1 MDTTGNVHRG
11 PARPAAR
18 SVFYRMGAFAV
29 RRRWVVLV
37 VWVLVF
43 LGVSPLLGK
52 LSGRLSQGGF
62 EVPGS
67 QSDQVRRAIQTEF
80 KGQYEFTDLLVM
92 HSDSLTAQDGPFRE
106 AFDAV
111 RAALMTAPGVAAVGD
126 PYASP
131 QRSISSDGH
140 TLTATV
146 GLSDSQNEALRH
158 ADTLNEAV
166 ATASR
171 GRPLQALLTGDA
183 PFYSVFSHTTTHDL
197 ERAEKVALPISLLI
211 LILAFGSLVAAGMPL
226 ALALLSLTISFG
238 VISAIAATTTVSIF
252 AQNVASMIG
261 IGVGIDYSLFILNR
275 YREGLRRGLQPT
287 DAVAEASATSGK
299 AVFVSGLTVVVALSG
314 TQLVNLAAFR
324 SMGFSAMIAVFF
336 AASAALTLLPALLG
350 FVGRKIDALSLR
362 RLLRRDAQPTES
374 RLWHRWATTVMRR
387 PWIALAA
394 SLAVVLVLAGPALH
408 LRLGSSGPSILPAGS
423 SPRVA
428 AEIAARAFGEG
439 QVAPVEVV
447 YSDPRGVMT
456 TGFADLS
463 KVVDQMAQDPEVTRV
478 DSIATLVPGAPID
491 QAQAALSSPQAAPF
505 VKALVAATEDSAQ
518 TLVLVITKHGAQSQQ
533 SDDFVLRLRNQLPSI
548 LPSGVTAAVGGS
560 PGLNVDI
567 NHEMTSKL
575 IPVVSLVLVLSFL
588 VLLVFLRSLLLPLK
602 AILMNTA
609 SVLAAY
615 GLMVFVF
622 QDGHFT
628 GFLKFDAAHHIDSF
642 LPLFLFC
649 ILFGLSMDYEV
660 FLLAR
665 IREEYLRTGD
675 NTEAVGWGLEHTAK
689 IITSAAAI
697 MVTVFGAFAFAR
709 MLPIKE
715 LGFGLAAA
723 VLLDATIIRVIMV
736 PATMRLMGRWN
747 WWIPGWLDRLLP
759 KVALESAEE
768 APEAPVPA
776 AV

>member
-1 MDTTGNVHRG
+1 MGGGMLGGAG
-11 PARPAAR
+11 PRR
-18 SVFYRMGAFAV
+18 SMFYRVGALAV
-29 RRRWVVLV
+29 RRRWIVLAAWILLFV
-37 VWVLVF
+37 A
-43 LGVSPLLGK
+43 VSPLLGK
-52 LSGRLSQGGF
+52 LTDRLSQGGF

-67 QSDQVRRAIQTEF
+67 QSDQVRVAIEDDF
-80 KGQYEFTDLLVM
+80 RGQYEFADTLVM
-92 HSDSLTAQDGPFRE
+92 HSDSLTAQDPQFQT
-106 AFDAV
+106 AFAKIRDALQ
-111 RAALMTAPGVAAVGD
+111 RAPGVAEVKD
-126 PYASP
+126 PYAFP
-131 QRSISSDGH
+131 QLFISGDGH
-140 TLTATV
+140 TLTSQV
-146 GLSDSQNEALRH
+146 GLSDDQNQALKH
-158 ADTLNEAV
+158 ADELNEAV
-166 ATASR
+166 ATASS
-171 GRPLQALLTGDA
+171 GSSIQSLLTGGA
-183 PFYSVFSHTTTHDL
+183 PFYSVFAETTTQDL

-226 ALALLSLTISFG
+226 ALALLSLAISFG
-238 VISAIAATTTVSIF
+238 VISLIASTTTVSIF

-275 YREGLRRGLQPT
+275 YREGLRGGLVPQ
-287 DAVAEASATSGK
+287 DAVANAIGTSGK
-299 AVFVSGLTVVVALSG
+299 AVFVSALTVVVALSG

-336 AASAALTLLPALLG
+336 AAAAALTLLPALLG
-350 FVGRKIDALSLR
+350 FVGRKVDALSFR
-362 RLLRRDAQPTES
+362 RLLRRGAQPTES
-374 RLWHRWATTVMRR
+374 RVWHRWAITVMRA
-387 PWIALAA
+387 PWIFLAA
-394 SLAVVLVLAGPALH
+394 SLAVVVALAQPALH

-423 SPRVA
+423 GPRVA
-428 AEIAARAFGEG
+428 LEIAGRAFGEG
-439 QVAPVEVV
+439 QVAPVQVV
-447 YSDPRGVMT
+447 YNDPRGVIEGLGELMNVT
-456 TGFADLS
+456 RTIG
-463 KVVDQMAQDPEVTRV
+463 QDPEVARV
-478 DSIATLVPGAPID
+478 DSILSALEAREPAPSIEE
-491 QAQAALSSPQAAPF
+491 AKAFLASPEAAPA
-505 VKALVAATEDSAQ
+505 VEPRMANDRTE
-518 TLVLVITKHGAQSQQ
+518 TLISVVTRHGAQSDE
-533 SDDFVLRLRNQLPSI
+533 SDDFVVRLRNLLPRL
-548 LPSGVTAAVGGS
+548 LPPGATAAVGGD

-575 IPVVSLVLVLSFL
+575 IPVVGLVLILSFL

-628 GFLKFDAAHHIDSF
+628 GLLSFQAAGFVDSF

-675 NTEAVGWGLEHTAK
+675 NTEAVGWGLEHTAR

-723 VLLDATIIRVIMV
+723 VLLDATIIRVVMV

-747 WWIPGWLDRLLP
+747 WWLPAWLERLLP
-759 KVALESAEE
+759 RVSLDTTEE
-768 APEAPVPA
+768 IPSEPVTVEP
-776 AV
+776 

>member
-1 MDTTGNVHRG
+1 MEVTGNAQRG
-11 PARPAAR
+11 PARR
-18 SVFYRMGAFAV
+18 GGHSVFYRLGAFAV
-29 RRRWVVLV
+29 RRRWIVLV

-43 LGVSPLLGK
+43 LAVSPLLGK
-52 LSGRLSQGGF
+52 LNARLSQGGF

-67 QSDQVRRAIQTEF
+67 QSDQVRRAIETEF
-80 KGQYEFTDLLVM
+80 KGQFEFTDLLVL
-92 HSDSLTAQDGPFRE
+92 HSDSVSAQDAQFHQT
-106 AFDAV
+106 FDAV
-111 RAALMTAPGVAAVGD
+111 RAALLNAPGVGAVTD
-126 PYASP
+126 AYAS
-131 QRSISSDGH
+131 QERSISSDGH

-146 GLSDSQNEALRH
+146 GLTDNQNEALRH
-158 ADTLNEAV
+158 ADTLNAAV
-166 ATASR
+166 AKESKDS
-171 GRPLQALLTGDA
+171 PVQALLTGAA
-183 PFYSVFSHTTTHDL
+183 PFYSVFSQTTTHDL

-211 LILAFGSLVAAGMPL
+211 LVLAFGSLVAAGLPL
-226 ALALLSLTISFG
+226 ALALLSLAISFG

-275 YREGLRRGLQPT
+275 YREGLRRELQPPV
-287 DAVAEASATSGK
+287 AVAQAIATSGK

-336 AASAALTLLPALLG
+336 AGSAALTLLPALLG
-350 FVGRKIDALSLR
+350 FVGRKVDAWSLR
-362 RLLRRDAQPTES
+362 RVFRRGAEPGES
-374 RLWHRWATTVMRR
+374 RLWHRWAVTVMRR

-394 SLAVVLVLAGPALH
+394 SLIVVLVLAEPALH
-408 LRLGSSGPSILPAGS
+408 LRLGSSGPSILPRGAG
-423 SPRVA
+423 PRVA
-428 AEIAARAFGEG
+428 AEITAKAFGEG
-439 QVAPVEVV
+439 QVAPVQVV
-447 YSDPRGVMT
+447 YTDPHGAAT
-456 TGFADLS
+456 TGFGGLYA
-463 KVVDQMAQDPEVTRV
+463 MAAQIAKDPEVVRV
-478 DSIATLVPGAPID
+478 DSIATLVPGATVE
-491 QAQAALSSPQAAPF
+491 QAKAALSSPQAAPF
-505 VKALVAATEDSAQ
+505 VQSLLATDGTK
-518 TLVLVITKHGAQSQQ
+518 TLMLVITKHGAQSQQ
-533 SDDFVLRLRNQLPSI
+533 SDDFVLRLRQFLAPALLRPGTS
-548 LPSGVTAAVGGS
+548 AAVGGD

-567 NHEMTSKL
+567 SHEMTSKL
-575 IPVVSLVLVLSFL
+575 VPVVGLVLVLSFL

-609 SVLAAY
+609 SVLVAY

-622 QDGHFT
+622 EDGHFT
-628 GFLKFDAAHHIDSF
+628 GLLKFDAAHQVDSF

-675 NTEAVGWGLEHTAK
+675 NTEAVGWGLEHTAR

-723 VLLDATIIRVIMV
+723 VLLDATIIRVVMV

-747 WWIPGWLDRLLP
+747 WWLPAWLDRLLP
-759 KVALESAEE
+759 KVSLEAAAEV
-768 APEAPVPA
+768 PEAPVPA
-776 AV
+776 PV

>member
-1 MDTTGNVHRG
+1 MTR
-11 PARPAAR
+11 R
-18 SVFYRMGAFAV
+18 SGANRRTHGKSAFYRLGALAV
-29 RRRWVVLV
+29 RRRWVVLA
-37 VWVLVF
+37 VWIVAF
-43 LGVSPLLGK
+43 LAVGPFLGK
-52 LSGRLSQGGF
+52 LNARLSQGGF

-67 QSDQVRRAIQTEF
+67 QSDQVRRAVETEF
-80 KGQYEFTDLLVM
+80 KGQFEFSDLLVM
-92 HSDSLTAQDGPFRE
+92 HSDSLAAQDPTFRRT
-106 AFDAV
+106 FDAV
-111 RAALMTAPGVAAVGD
+111 RSALRRAPGVGAVSD
-126 PYASP
+126 AYASP
-131 QRSISSDGH
+131 ERSISRDGH
-140 TLTATV
+140 TLWATV
-146 GLSDSQNEALRH
+146 GLTDNQDEALHH
-158 ADTLNEAV
+158 ADDLNAAV
-166 ATASR
+166 ARASR
-171 GRPLQALLTGDA
+171 GRPLQALLTGAA
-183 PFYSVFSHTTTHDL
+183 PFYSVFSQTTTHDL

-226 ALALLSLTISFG
+226 ALALLSLAISFG

-275 YREGLRRGLQPT
+275 YREGLRAGLEPT
-287 DAVAEASATSGK
+287 AAVGEAIATSGK

-336 AASAALTLLPALLG
+336 AMAAALTLLPALLG
-350 FVGRKIDALSLR
+350 FVGRKVDSLSLHR
-362 RLLRRDAQPTES
+362 RKSEES
-374 RLWHRWATTVMRR
+374 RMWHRWATWVMRR
-387 PWIALAA
+387 PWPALLVSLAIVALLAA
-394 SLAVVLVLAGPALH
+394 PALH

-423 SPRVA
+423 GPRVA
-428 AEIAARAFGEG
+428 AEITARAFGEG
-439 QVAPVEVV
+439 QVAPVQVMV
-447 YSDPRGVMT
+447 TDQRGVT
-456 TGFADLS
+456 GPGFADLYRLAGEIA
-463 KVVDQMAQDPEVTRV
+463 KDPEVARV
-478 DSIATLVPGAPID
+478 DSIATLIPGAPVE
-491 QAQAALSSPQAAPF
+491 QAQAALASPQAAPF
-505 VKALVAATEDSAQ
+505 VKSLVASGGKK
-518 TLVLVITKHGAQSQQ
+518 TLLSLISKHGAQSDE
-533 SDDFVLRLRNQLPSI
+533 SNGLVLRLRSQLPSI
-548 LPSGVTAAVGGS
+548 VPTGVIAAVGGD

-567 NHEMTSKL
+567 NHEMESKL
-575 IPVVSLVLVLSFL
+575 IPVVALVLVLSFL

-628 GFLKFDAAHHIDSF
+628 GLLDFDAAHHVDSF

-675 NTEAVGWGLEHTAK
+675 NTEAVGWGLEHTAR

-736 PATMRLMGRWN
+736 PATMRLMGKWN
-747 WWIPGWLDRLLP
+747 WWLPRWLDRLLP
-759 KVALESAEE
+759 KVSLEAAEE
-768 APEAPVPA
+768 VPGERVPTPV
-776 AV
+776 

>member
-1 MDTTGNVHRG
+1 
-11 PARPAAR
+11 
-18 SVFYRMGAFAV
+18 
-29 RRRWVVLV
+29 VVLAVWIVAFLV
-37 VWVLVF
+37 VGPF
-43 LGVSPLLGK
+43 LGK
-52 LSGRLSQGGF
+52 LNARLSQGGF

-67 QSDQVRRAIQTEF
+67 QSDQVRRAVETEF
-80 KGQYEFTDLLVM
+80 KGQFEFSDLLVM
-92 HSDSLTAQDGPFRE
+92 HSGSLTAQDPAFRQT
-106 AFDAV
+106 FDAI
-111 RAALMTAPGVAAVGD
+111 RTALTRAPGVGAVSD
-126 PYASP
+126 AYVSP
-131 QRSISSDGH
+131 ERSISRDGH
-140 TLTATV
+140 TLWATV
-146 GLSDSQNEALRH
+146 GLTDNQDEALHH
-158 ADTLNEAV
+158 ADDLNAAV
-166 ATASR
+166 ARASR
-171 GRPLQALLTGDA
+171 GRPVQALLTGAA
-183 PFYSVFSHTTTHDL
+183 PFYSVFSQTTTHDL

-226 ALALLSLTISFG
+226 ALALLSLAISFG

-275 YREGLRRGLQPT
+275 YREGLRAGLEPA
-287 DAVAEASATSGK
+287 DAVGEAIATSGK

-336 AASAALTLLPALLG
+336 AMAAALTLLPALLG
-350 FVGRKIDALSLR
+350 FVGRKVDSLSLHR
-362 RLLRRDAQPTES
+362 RKSEES
-374 RLWHRWATTVMRR
+374 RMWHRWATWVMRR
-387 PWIALAA
+387 PWPALLVTLAIVALLAA
-394 SLAVVLVLAGPALH
+394 PALH

-423 SPRVA
+423 GPRVA
-428 AEIAARAFGEG
+428 AEITARAFGEG
-439 QVAPVEVV
+439 QVAPVQVMV
-447 YSDPRGVMT
+447 TDPRGVT
-456 TGFADLS
+456 GAGFADLYRLAGEIA
-463 KVVDQMAQDPEVTRV
+463 KDPEVARV
-478 DSIATLVPGAPID
+478 DSLATLVPGAPVE
-491 QAQAALSSPQAAPF
+491 QAQAALASPQVAPF
-505 VKALVAATEDSAQ
+505 VKSLVAPDGNK
-518 TLVLVITKHGAQSQQ
+518 TLLSVISKHGAQSQES
-533 SDDFVLRLRNQLPSI
+533 SDLVIRLRRELPSL
-548 LPSGVTAAVGGS
+548 LPAGDTAAVGGD

-567 NHEMTSKL
+567 NHEMEGKL
-575 IPVVSLVLVLSFL
+575 IPVVALVLVLSFL

-628 GFLKFDAAHHIDSF
+628 RLLDFDAAHHVDSF

-665 IREEYLRTGD
+665 IREEYLRTGV
-675 NTEAVGWGLEHTAK
+675 NTEAVGWGLEHTAR

-736 PATMRLMGRWN
+736 PATMRLMGEWN
-747 WWIPGWLDRLLP
+747 WWLPRWLDRLLP
-759 KVALESAEE
+759 KVSLEAAEE
-768 APEAPVPA
+768 VPGERLPAPV
-776 AV
+776 

>member
-1 MDTTGNVHRG
+1 
-11 PARPAAR
+11 
-18 SVFYRMGAFAV
+18 
-29 RRRWVVLV
+29 VVLA
-37 VWVLVF
+37 VWIVAF
-43 LGVSPLLGK
+43 LAVGPFLGK
-52 LSGRLSQGGF
+52 LNARLSQGGF

-67 QSDQVRRAIQTEF
+67 QSDQVRRAVETEF
-80 KGQYEFTDLLVM
+80 KGQFEFSDLLVM
-92 HSDSLTAQDGPFRE
+92 HSGSLTAQDPAFRQT
-106 AFDAV
+106 FDAI
-111 RAALMTAPGVAAVGD
+111 RTALTRAPGVGAVSD
-126 PYASP
+126 AYVSP
-131 QRSISSDGH
+131 ERSISRDGH
-140 TLTATV
+140 TLWATV
-146 GLSDSQNEALRH
+146 GLTDNQDEALHH
-158 ADTLNEAV
+158 ADDLNAAV
-166 ATASR
+166 ARASR
-171 GRPLQALLTGDA
+171 GRPVQALLTGAA
-183 PFYSVFSHTTTHDL
+183 PFYSVFSQTTTHDL

-226 ALALLSLTISFG
+226 ALALLSLAISFG

-275 YREGLRRGLQPT
+275 YREGLRAGLEPA
-287 DAVAEASATSGK
+287 DAVAEAIATSGK

-336 AASAALTLLPALLG
+336 AMAAALTLLPALLG
-350 FVGRKIDALSLR
+350 FVGRKVDSLSLHR
-362 RLLRRDAQPTES
+362 RKSEES
-374 RLWHRWATTVMRR
+374 RVWHRWATWVMRR
-387 PWIALAA
+387 PWPALLVTLAIVALLAA
-394 SLAVVLVLAGPALH
+394 PALH

-423 SPRVA
+423 GPRVA
-428 AEIAARAFGEG
+428 AEITARAFGEG
-439 QVAPVEVV
+439 QVAPVQVMV
-447 YSDPRGVMT
+447 TDPRGVT
-456 TGFADLS
+456 GAGFADLYRLAGEIA
-463 KVVDQMAQDPEVTRV
+463 KDPEVARV
-478 DSIATLVPGAPID
+478 DSVATLVPGAPVE
-491 QAQAALSSPQAAPF
+491 QAQAALASPHVAPF
-505 VKALVAATEDSAQ
+505 VKSLVAPDGKR
-518 TLVLVITKHGAQSQQ
+518 TLLSVISKHGAQSQD
-533 SDDFVLRLRNQLPSI
+533 SNDLVIRLRRELPSL
-548 LPSGVTAAVGGS
+548 LPAGDTAAVGGD

-567 NHEMTSKL
+567 NHEMEGKL
-575 IPVVSLVLVLSFL
+575 IPVVALVLVLSFL

-622 QDGHFT
+622 QDGHLT
-628 GFLKFDAAHHIDSF
+628 GLLDFDAAHQVDSF

-675 NTEAVGWGLEHTAK
+675 NTEAVGWGLEHTAR

-736 PATMRLMGRWN
+736 PATMRLMGKWN
-747 WWIPGWLDRLLP
+747 WWLPRWLDRLLP
-759 KVALESAEE
+759 KVSLEAAEE
-768 APEAPVPA
+768 VPDERLPAPV
-776 AV
+776 

>member
-1 MDTTGNVHRG
+1 MTPNAGLGISGRG
-11 PARPAAR
+11 GHSA
-18 SVFYRMGAFAV
+18 FYRLGSFAV
-29 RRRWVVLV
+29 RRRWMVLA
-37 VWVLVF
+37 VWVLIF
-43 LGVSPLLGK
+43 LAVSPLLGK
-52 LSGRLSQGGF
+52 LNARLSQGGF

-67 QSDQVRRAIQTEF
+67 QSDQVRRAIETEF
-80 KGQYEFTDLLVM
+80 RGQFEFTDLLVL
-92 HSDSLTAQDGPFRE
+92 HSDSLTAQDGQFRE
-106 AFDAV
+106 AFGAV
-111 RAALMTAPGVAAVGD
+111 RAALMKAPGVAAVSD

-131 QRSISSDGH
+131 ERSISSDGH

-146 GLSDSQNEALRH
+146 GLSDTQNEALRH
-158 ADTLNEAV
+158 ADALNESV
-166 ATASR
+166 AQASR
-171 GRPLQALLTGDA
+171 GRPVQALLTGDA

-226 ALALLSLTISFG
+226 ALALLSLAISFG
-238 VISAIAATTTVSIF
+238 VISAIAAATTVSIF

-275 YREGLRRGLQPT
+275 YREGLRRGLAPAG
-287 DAVAEASATSGK
+287 AVGEAIATSGK

-362 RLLRRDAQPTES
+362 RLFGREAQPSES
-374 RLWHRWATTVMRR
+374 RMWHRWATTVMRR

-394 SLAVVLVLAGPALH
+394 SLAVVLILAEPALH
-408 LRLGSSGPSILPAGS
+408 LRLGSSGPDILPAGS

-428 AEIAARAFGEG
+428 AEIAAKAFGEG

-447 YSDPRGVMT
+447 YTDPRGVT
-456 TGFADLS
+456 TAGFADLS
-463 KVVDQMAQDPEVTRV
+463 TVTEQIAKDPEVTRV
-478 DSIATLVPGAPID
+478 DSIVSIVAHLPNPNNQHPLNVGVVPALKPLL
-491 QAQAALSSPQAAPF
+491 AAGDT
-505 VKALVAATEDSAQ
+505 K

-533 SDDFVLRLRNQLPSI
+533 SDDFVLRLRNELASI
-548 LPSGVTAAVGGS
+548 LPRGVTAAVGGS

-675 NTEAVGWGLEHTAK
+675 NTEAVGWGLEHTAR

-723 VLLDATIIRVIMV
+723 VLLDATIIRVVMV

-747 WWIPGWLDRLLP
+747 WWLPSWLDRLLP
-759 KVALESAEE
+759 KVSLETAEE
-768 APEAPVPA
+768 VPEAPMPA
-776 AV
+776 PV

>member
-1 MDTTGNVHRG
+1 M
-11 PARPAAR
+11 
-18 SVFYRMGAFAV
+18 
-29 RRRWVVLV
+29 VLV
-37 VWVLVF
+37 VWALVF
-43 LGVSPLLGK
+43 LAVSPLLGK
-52 LSGRLSQGGF
+52 LNARLSQGGF

-67 QSDQVRRAIQTEF
+67 QSDQVRVAVETEF
-80 KGQYEFTDLLVM
+80 KGQFEFSDLLVL
-92 HSDSLTAQDGPFRE
+92 HSDSLTAQDVEFRQT
-106 AFDAV
+106 FDGV
-111 RAALMTAPGVAAVGD
+111 RAALMKAPGVAAVGD
-126 PYASP
+126 PFASP
-131 QRSISSDGH
+131 MRSISADGH

-146 GLSDSQNEALRH
+146 GLSDNQNEALRH
-158 ADTLNEAV
+158 ADALNEAV
-166 ATASR
+166 AAASR
-171 GRPLQALLTGDA
+171 GHPIQALLTGDA

-226 ALALLSLTISFG
+226 ALALLSLAISFG
-238 VISAIAATTTVSIF
+238 VISAIAAATTVSIF

-275 YREGLRRGLQPT
+275 YREGLRRGLDPPA
-287 DAVAEASATSGK
+287 AVGEAIATSGK

-350 FVGRKIDALSLR
+350 FVGRKVDALSLR
-362 RLLRRDAQPTES
+362 RLFGRGEQPSES
-374 RLWHRWATTVMRR
+374 RMWHRWATTVMRR
-387 PWIALAA
+387 PWLALAA
-394 SLAVVLVLAGPALH
+394 SLAVVLVFAEPALH
-408 LRLGSSGPSILPAGS
+408 LRLGSSGPDILPAGS
-423 SPRVA
+423 GPRVA
-428 AEIAARAFGEG
+428 AEIAAKAFGEG

-447 YSDPRGVMT
+447 YADPRGVTT
-456 TGFADLS
+456 TGFVDLS
-463 KVVDQMAQDPEVTRV
+463 KVVAAIAQDSEVTRV
-478 DSIATLVPGAPID
+478 DSIATLVPGGSVEEN
-491 QAQAALSSPQAAPF
+491 QAAVSNALTAPVVNALLAANNT
-505 VKALVAATEDSAQ
+505 K
-518 TLVLVITKHGAQSQQ
+518 TLVLVITKHGAQSEQ
-533 SDDFVLRLRNQLPSI
+533 SDEFVARLRNQLPSI
-548 LPSGVTAAVGGS
+548 LPPGVTAAVGGS

-567 NHEMTSKL
+567 NHEMTTKL

-628 GFLKFDAAHHIDSF
+628 GLLKFDAAHHVDSF

-665 IREEYLRTGD
+665 IREEYQRTGD
-675 NTEAVGWGLEHTAK
+675 NTEAVGWGLEHTAR

-723 VLLDATIIRVIMV
+723 VLLDATIIRVVMV

-747 WWIPGWLDRLLP
+747 WWLPGWLDRLLP
-759 KVALESAEE
+759 QVALEGTEPL
-768 APEAPVPA
+768 PEAPVPA
-776 AV
+776 PV

>member
-1 MDTTGNVHRG
+1 MGSDVTRG
-11 PARPAAR
+11 SGTNRR
-18 SVFYRMGAFAV
+18 SHGKSAFYRLGALAV
-29 RRRWVVLV
+29 RRRWVVLAVWIVAFLAV
-37 VWVLVF
+37 VPF
-43 LGVSPLLGK
+43 LGK
-52 LSGRLSQGGF
+52 LNARLSQGGF

-67 QSDQVRRAIQTEF
+67 QSDQVRRAVETEF
-80 KGQYEFTDLLVM
+80 KGQFEFSDLLVM
-92 HSDSLTAQDGPFRE
+92 HSDSVTAEDPAFRQT
-106 AFDAV
+106 FGAV
-111 RAALMTAPGVAAVGD
+111 RTALTRAPGVGAVSD
-126 PYASP
+126 AYASP
-131 QRSISSDGH
+131 ERSISRDGQ
-140 TLTATV
+140 TLWATV
-146 GLSDSQNEALRH
+146 GLTDNQDEALHH
-158 ADTLNEAV
+158 ADDLNAAV
-166 ATASR
+166 AGASR
-171 GRPLQALLTGDA
+171 GRPVQALLTGAA
-183 PFYSVFSHTTTHDL
+183 PFYSVFSQTTTHDL

-226 ALALLSLTISFG
+226 ALALLSLAISFG

-275 YREGLRRGLQPT
+275 YREGLRAGLEPA
-287 DAVAEASATSGK
+287 DAVAEAIATSGK

-336 AASAALTLLPALLG
+336 AMAAALTLLPALLG
-350 FVGRKIDALSLR
+350 FVGRKVDSLSLHR
-362 RLLRRDAQPTES
+362 RKSEES
-374 RLWHRWATTVMRR
+374 RVWHRWATWVMHR
-387 PWIALAA
+387 PWPALLVTLAIVALLAA
-394 SLAVVLVLAGPALH
+394 PALH

-423 SPRVA
+423 GPRVA
-428 AEIAARAFGEG
+428 AEITARAFGEG
-439 QVAPVEVV
+439 QVAPVQVMV
-447 YSDPRGVMT
+447 TDPRGVT
-456 TGFADLS
+456 GAGFADLYRLAGEIA
-463 KVVDQMAQDPEVTRV
+463 KDPEVARV
-478 DSIATLVPGAPID
+478 DSVATLVPGAPVE
-491 QAQAALSSPQAAPF
+491 QAQAALASPHVAPF
-505 VKALVAATEDSAQ
+505 VKSLVAPDGKR
-518 TLVLVITKHGAQSQQ
+518 TLLSVISKHGAQSQD
-533 SDDFVLRLRNQLPSI
+533 SNDLVIRLRRGLPSL
-548 LPSGVTAAVGGS
+548 LPAGDTAAVGGD

-567 NHEMTSKL
+567 NQEMEGKL
-575 IPVVSLVLVLSFL
+575 IPVVALVLVLSFL

-622 QDGHFT
+622 QDGHLT
-628 GFLKFDAAHHIDSF
+628 GLLDFDAAHQVDSF

-675 NTEAVGWGLEHTAK
+675 NTEAVGWGLEHTAR

-736 PATMRLMGRWN
+736 PATMRLMGKWN
-747 WWIPGWLDRLLP
+747 WWLPRWLDRLLP
-759 KVALESAEE
+759 KVSLEAAEE
-768 APEAPVPA
+768 VPGERLPAPV
-776 AV
+776 

>member
-1 MDTTGNVHRG
+1 MTPNEGPG
-11 PARPAAR
+11 PAGR
-18 SVFYRMGAFAV
+18 SPSAFYRLGAFGV
-29 RRRWVVLV
+29 RRRWMVLV
-37 VWVLVF
+37 VWVLIF
-43 LGVSPLLGK
+43 LAVSPLLGK
-52 LSGRLSQGGF
+52 LNARLSQGGF

-67 QSDQVRRAIQTEF
+67 QSDQVRLAIETEF
-80 KGQYEFTDLLVM
+80 KGQFEFTDLLVL
-92 HSDSLTAQDGPFRE
+92 HSDSVTAQDSQFQQT
-106 AFDAV
+106 FDAV
-111 RAALMTAPGVAAVGD
+111 RTALLRAPGVAAVSD
-126 PYASP
+126 AYASP
-131 QRSISSDGH
+131 ERSISSDGH

-146 GLSDSQNEALRH
+146 GLNDDQNEALRH
-158 ADTLNEAV
+158 ADALNEAV
-166 ATASR
+166 AQASR
-171 GRPLQALLTGDA
+171 GRPVQALLTGDA

-226 ALALLSLTISFG
+226 ALALLSLAISFG

-275 YREGLRRGLQPT
+275 YREGLRRGLDPT
-287 DAVAEASATSGK
+287 GAIAEAIATSGK

-336 AASAALTLLPALLG
+336 AAAAALTLLPALLG
-350 FVGRKIDALSLR
+350 FVGRKVDAWSLR
-362 RLLRRDAQPTES
+362 RLFRRGAEPGES
-374 RLWHRWATTVMRR
+374 RLWHRWAVTVMRR

-408 LRLGSSGPSILPAGS
+408 LRLGSSGPSILPDGS

-447 YSDPRGVMT
+447 YTDPRGVTT

-463 KVVDQMAQDPEVTRV
+463 RVAGEIAEDPEVTRV
-478 DSIATLVPGAPID
+478 DSIGTLVPGGSII
-491 QAQAALSSPQAAPF
+491 QNRAALSSPQAAPL
-505 VKALVAATEDSAQ
+505 VKALVAADGKK
-518 TLVLVITKHGAQSQQ
+518 TLMLVITKHGAQSQQ
-533 SDDFVLRLRNQLPSI
+533 SDDFVLRLRRQLPSI
-548 LPSGVTAAVGGS
+548 LPPGATAAVGGS

-567 NHEMTSKL
+567 NLEMTSKL

-615 GLMVFVF
+615 GLLVFVF

-628 GFLKFDAAHHIDSF
+628 GFLEFDAANHIDSF

-675 NTEAVGWGLEHTAK
+675 ITEAVGWGLEHTAR

-723 VLLDATIIRVIMV
+723 VLLDATIIRVVMV

-747 WWIPGWLDRLLP
+747 WWLPAWLDRLLP
-759 KVALESAEE
+759 KVSLETAAEV
-768 APEAPVPA
+768 PEAPVPA
-776 AV
+776 PV